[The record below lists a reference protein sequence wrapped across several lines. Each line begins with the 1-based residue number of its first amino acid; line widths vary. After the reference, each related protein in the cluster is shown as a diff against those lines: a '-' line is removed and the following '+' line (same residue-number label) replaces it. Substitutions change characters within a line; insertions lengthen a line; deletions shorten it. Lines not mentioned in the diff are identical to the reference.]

1 MDSRTVKPLAG
12 RVAVVT
18 GASRG
23 LGSALARALAANGA
37 RLGLL
42 ARDAGA
48 LQQAADAVRAEGSE
62 ARIYPVD
69 LTDRAGTG
77 AAIASCLSDFGRI
90 DVLVNNAAVQGT
102 IGPFVAEGGGGWED
116 VFRVNLLAPVWLTR
130 AVLPGMIEHGFG
142 RVINVSGGGA
152 TGPRPD
158 FAAYAASKCAL
169 VRFTETLA
177 QELAG
182 TGVTINAVAPGAM
195 NTRMLNEVL
204 AAGPGRARAEYEAAV
219 ARGAN
224 GGTPPDKAAALVTWL
239 ASAASDGISGRLISA
254 VWDDWAGLPEKK
266 DELAAGDIYTLR
278 RITPD
283 DRGGW
288 KKCA

>member
-1 MDSRTVKPLAG
+1 MDSRTVKPLAD

-23 LGSALARALAANGA
+23 LGLALARALAANGA

-62 ARIYPVD
+62 ARVYPVD
-69 LTDRAGTG
+69 LTDRAGTE
-77 AAIASCLSDFGRI
+77 AAIASCLSDFGRV
-90 DVLVNNAAVQGT
+90 DVLVNNAAVQGA
-102 IGPFVAEGGGGWED
+102 IGPFVAEGGDGWED

-130 AVLPGMIEHGFG
+130 AVLPNMIERGFG

-169 VRFTETLA
+169 VRLTETLA

-182 TGVTINAVAPGAM
+182 TGVTVNAVAPGAM

-254 VWDDWAGLPEKK
+254 VWDDWAALPEKK

>member
-1 MDSRTVKPLAG
+1 MDSRTVKPLAD

-23 LGSALARALAANGA
+23 LGLALARALAANGA

-62 ARIYPVD
+62 ARAYPVD
-69 LTDRAGTG
+69 LTDRAGTE
-77 AAIASCLSDFGRI
+77 AAVASCLSDFGRV

-102 IGPFVAEGGGGWED
+102 IGPFVAEGGDGWED

-130 AVLPGMIEHGFG
+130 TVLSGMIERRFG

-239 ASAASDGISGRLISA
+239 ASAASDGISGRLLSA
-254 VWDDWAGLPEKK
+254 VWDDWANLPEKK

>member
-23 LGSALARALAANGA
+23 LGSALARALAASGA

-77 AAIASCLSDFGRI
+77 AAIASCLSDFGGI

-102 IGPFVAEGGGGWED
+102 IGPFVAEGGDGWDD

-130 AVLPGMIEHGFG
+130 AVLPGMIERRFG

-169 VRFTETLA
+169 VRLTETLA

-182 TGVTINAVAPGAM
+182 TGVTVNAVAPGAM

>member
-1 MDSRTVKPLAG
+1 MDSRTVKPLAD

-23 LGSALARALAANGA
+23 LGLALARALAANGA

-62 ARIYPVD
+62 ARVYPVD
-69 LTDRAGTG
+69 LTDRAGTE
-77 AAIASCLSDFGRI
+77 AAIASCLSDFVRV
-90 DVLVNNAAVQGT
+90 DVLVNNAAVQGA
-102 IGPFVAEGGGGWED
+102 IGPFTAEGGDGWED

-130 AVLPGMIEHGFG
+130 AVLPGMIERGFG

-182 TGVTINAVAPGAM
+182 TGVTVNAVAPGAM

-219 ARGAN
+219 ARGAS